1 MSSISATSS
10 SNYLTP
16 QQLLQ
21 AELQQEVNSGA
32 ISSSDQSALSS
43 ALNDISSALQGG
55 STDGAAAAGNTSAG
69 DIQSKIDSLI
79 TNEVSSGKLTQQ
91 QATELQ
97 GVFQNAFGGSG
108 SGASG
113 GTPPAGGPPSWSSR
127 RCRQY
132 RRNRRL
138 RRCPPRPRWSRRTRR
153 SEQYLV
159 VEQ

>member
-79 TNEVSSGKLTQQ
+79 TNEVSSGKLT
-91 QATELQ
+91 
-97 GVFQNAFGGSG
+97 
-108 SGASG
+108 
-113 GTPPAGGPPSWSSR
+113 
-127 RCRQY
+127 
-132 RRNRRL
+132 
-138 RRCPPRPRWSRRTRR
+138 
-153 SEQYLV
+153 
-159 VEQ
+159 